1 MINIIDLLRE
11 NKEVSD
17 WKINKL
23 EKNSYEVYF
32 VHDKLETVRSTS
44 TTNTSVTVY
53 VNHKKF
59 TGDYTFTQE
68 VNDSKEVLEEKIK
81 NAIYNASL
89 INNKAYKLVEGNKLD
104 TKIESNF
111 NDYKPSELAS
121 LIYNCLAKCTSKS
134 KAQLNATEIFV
145 YKNRREVINSKGLD
159 KKEVYYDC
167 MIETIPTYDLRG
179 TNSVELYQC
188 FNFNKYDENYIKNII
203 KQSLKD
209 VTSRARA
216 KKPEIEINCPVL
228 LRDKEISEICQNIS
242 SELNYSALYAN
253 TNLYN
258 KGQNIQENAS
268 GDLLTIS
275 LIGQVEGSTA
285 SHNFDN
291 DGVDLTSQKLINKGI
306 VKSFF
311 GNNQYAQYV
320 NKKVTGYLPIIELKK
335 GNYSERQLK
344 ANPYL
349 ECVSFS
355 GLQVDIANDYIGGEV
370 RLANYFD
377 GSKIHPLTGLSI
389 SAKFSDVLKTLKLS
403 KKITVSGAY
412 KGPNLALFDN
422 FKIF

>member
-121 LIYNCLAKCTSKS
+121 LIYNCLAECTSKS

-159 KKEVYYDC
+159 KKEAMKKVAK
-167 MIETIPTYDLRG
+167 EKG
-179 TNSVELYQC
+179 
-188 FNFNKYDENYIKNII
+188 
-203 KQSLKD
+203 
-209 VTSRARA
+209 VT
-216 KKPEIEINCPVL
+216 K
-228 LRDKEISEICQNIS
+228 SEI
-242 SELNYSALYAN
+242 YKY
-253 TNLYN
+253 
-258 KGQNIQENAS
+258 
-268 GDLLTIS
+268 LL
-275 LIGQVEGSTA
+275 
-285 SHNFDN
+285 
-291 DGVDLTSQKLINKGI
+291 
-306 VKSFF
+306 
-311 GNNQYAQYV
+311 
-320 NKKVTGYLPIIELKK
+320 
-335 GNYSERQLK
+335 
-344 ANPYL
+344 
-349 ECVSFS
+349 
-355 GLQVDIANDYIGGEV
+355 
-370 RLANYFD
+370 
-377 GSKIHPLTGLSI
+377 
-389 SAKFSDVLKTLKLS
+389 
-403 KKITVSGAY
+403 
-412 KGPNLALFDN
+412 
-422 FKIF
+422 